1 MGSTAVLNPSE
12 QRIKEVKDKS
22 FKVIQWEEEKKMKKS
37 EESLRDFW
45 NIINWTN
52 THIMEVPEGEEWKEQ
67 KVYLK
72 K

>member
-12 QRIKEVKDKS
+12 QRIKELKDKS
-22 FKVIQWEEEKKMKKS
+22 FKVIQSEEEKRMKKS

-52 THIMEVPEGEEWKEQ
+52 THIMEVPEGEE
-67 KVYLK
+67 
-72 K
+72 

>member
-37 EESLRDFW
+37 EYNKS
-45 NIINWTN
+45 
-52 THIMEVPEGEEWKEQ
+52 
-67 KVYLK
+67 
-72 K
+72 